1 MRFSV
6 TNAAAADQERLLRVL
21 DDLDS
26 LLQCVLGDRTAVD
39 APYALLEEINR
50 VVIGFCLY
58 VLRQGDRNCT
68 SVGGISQHAHRGDHV
83 GHDLLRTVDAAP
95 VLGDSLERVVRRDG
109 QVLRLLHLLENRV
122 RLAGR
127 IDVARQDQN
136 RDVVCGSGRSSG
148 DHVARAGADGRG
160 GREDLLAA
168 HLLGI
173 ADSSQRH
180 ALLVLALIDNHVLEL
195 LLNAVGKA
203 DNVAVAGQHK
213 DALDELVLNLVAI
226 HVDVADILVFEEAD
240 ECLGCRQA
248 DGFHVLHR

>member
-1 MRFSV
+1 MRLRV
-6 TNAAAADQERLLRVL
+6 AYAAAADQERLLSVL
-21 DDLDS
+21 DDLDR
-26 LLQCVLGDRTAVD
+26 LVDRILGRRAALD
-39 APYALLEEINR
+39 APYALLEEVNR
-50 VVIGFCLY
+50 VVVGFRLH
-58 VLRQGDRNCT
+58 VLRQGDRN
-68 SVGGISQHAHRGDHV
+68 SAGVGGVGQHAHRGDHV
-83 GHDLLRTVDAAP
+83 GHDLFRTVDAAP
-95 VLGDSLERVVRRDG
+95 VLGDSLERIVRRDG

-148 DHVARAGADGRG
+148 DHVACAGADGRG

-168 HLLGI
+168 HLLGV
-173 ADSSQRH
+173 ADSGERH
-180 ALLVLALIDNHVLEL
+180 ALLVLALVYDHVLEL

-213 DALDELVLNLVAI
+213 DALDELVLNLVAV